1 MKMNIINN
9 KNLFSYAFKLLAGF
23 ALLISMSACKETKS
37 YSDLLKEE
45 EQAVN
50 WYLAQQRVVPHVP
63 EDSVFEVGPD
73 APFYRMDTDG
83 SVYMRV
89 INAGDPENRPQK
101 GQTVYFRFT
110 RTDVKQLA
118 DGAVLGSGGS
128 LEDDMSFSSWSLVY
142 GNLTLPSSA
151 AHGTGLQ
158 VPLGYL
164 GYNCEVDLIVKSV
177 SGRSGDIS
185 NCIPYLYSN
194 LKYFKAEY

>member
-1 MKMNIINN
+1 MVVMAT
-9 KNLFSYAFKLLAGF
+9 S
-23 ALLISMSACKETKS
+23 CKDTKS
-37 YSDLLKEE
+37 YSDLLEE
-45 EQAVN
+45 EEHAVN
-50 WYLAQQRVVPHVP
+50 WYLAQQRVVPFVP
-63 EDSVFEVGPD
+63 EDSVFEIGPE

-89 INAGDPENRPQK
+89 INAGDMNNRPQK

-110 RTDVKQLA
+110 RTDLKLLQ
-118 DGAVLGSGGS
+118 DGALIGSGGN
-128 LEDDMSFSSWSLVY
+128 LEDNMTFPSWSLVY
-142 GNLTLPSSA
+142 GNTSLPSTT

-164 GYNCEVDLIVKSV
+164 GYNCEVDLIVKSI

-185 NCIPYLYSN
+185 NCIPYLYTN